1 MMQEKY
7 VDSTFAK
14 IYYKESFRLL
24 VFTAEDKPPHPPPPP
39 PPPPPPSPPPPPP
52 PHPTPS
58 YGTAVFKN
66 TSVC

>member
-1 MMQEKY
+1 MQEKY

-24 VFTAEDKPPHPPPPP
+24 VFTAEDKPPNHPPPHPHH
-39 PPPPPPSPPPPPP
+39 
-52 PHPTPS
+52 HPTPS

>member
-24 VFTAEDKPPHPPPPP
+24 VFTAEDKPPNHPPPPP
-39 PPPPPPSPPPPPP
+39 HH
-52 PHPTPS
+52 HPTPS

>member
-24 VFTAEDKPPHPPPPP
+24 VFTAEDKPPNHPPPPHHH
-39 PPPPPPSPPPPPP
+39 
-52 PHPTPS
+52 HPTPS

>member
-1 MMQEKY
+1 MQEKY

-24 VFTAEDKPPHPPPPP
+24 VFTAEDKPPNPPPPP
-39 PPPPPPSPPPPPP
+39 PHHH
-52 PHPTPS
+52 HPTPS

>member
-24 VFTAEDKPPHPPPPP
+24 VFTAEDKPPHPPR
-39 PPPPPPSPPPPPP
+39 
-52 PHPTPS
+52 HPKTL
-58 YGTAVFKN
+58 YIKHKHRFIDAVVELTVVQSCALQN
-66 TSVC
+66 

>member
-24 VFTAEDKPPHPPPPP
+24 VFTAEDKPPNHPPPPP
-39 PPPPPPSPPPPPP
+39 HHH
-52 PHPTPS
+52 HPTPS

>member
-24 VFTAEDKPPHPPPPP
+24 VFTAEDKPPNHPPPPP
-39 PPPPPPSPPPPPP
+39 HHHH
-52 PHPTPS
+52 HPTPS

>member
-1 MMQEKY
+1 MQEKY

-24 VFTAEDKPPHPPPPP
+24 VFTAEDKPPQH
-39 PPPPPPSPPPPPP
+39 PPPPSPQPPPP
-52 PHPTPS
+52 PH
-58 YGTAVFKN
+58 GTAVFKN

>member
-24 VFTAEDKPPHPPPPP
+24 VFTAEDKPPNHPPPPHHHH
-39 PPPPPPSPPPPPP
+39 
-52 PHPTPS
+52 HPTPS

>member
-24 VFTAEDKPPHPPPPP
+24 VFTDEDKPPNHPNPPPPAL
-39 PPPPPPSPPPPPP
+39 
-52 PHPTPS
+52 
-58 YGTAVFKN
+58 YGAAAFKN